1 MSNDFTGDEVM
12 KVVIGSDH
20 AGVDLKADLM
30 DMLGAGGVEIY
41 DCGTYSGASVDYPDI
56 AELAAAKVLDLKC
69 PGILICG
76 TGIGI
81 AIAAN
86 KIPGI
91 RAAVCLTPE
100 MARLAREHN
109 DANIVS
115 IGARLLK
122 AETAREIV
130 KTFLYTEFLAGRHQ
144 ARVEK
149 LKMLEKKCRERG

>member
-1 MSNDFTGDEVM
+1 MQ
-12 KVVIGSDH
+12 VVIGSDH
-20 AGVDLKADLM
+20 AGIELKADLV
-30 DMLGAGGVEIY
+30 DMLAARQVEVH
-41 DCGTYSGASVDYPDI
+41 DCGTFSSQAVDYPDI
-56 AELAAAKVLDLKC
+56 AELVAEKVLDLNC
-69 PGILICG
+69 PGILMCG

-115 IGARLLK
+115 IGARLLEK
-122 AETAREIV
+122 ETAREIV
-130 KTFLYTEFLAGRHQ
+130 NTFLYTSFQAGRHQ

-149 LKMLEKKCRERG
+149 LKTLERKCRERS

>member
-1 MSNDFTGDEVM
+1 MN
-12 KVVIGSDH
+12 
-20 AGVDLKADLM
+20 
-30 DMLGAGGVEIY
+30 
-41 DCGTYSGASVDYPDI
+41 
-56 AELAAAKVLDLKC
+56 C

-115 IGARLLK
+115 IGARLLEK
-122 AETAREIV
+122 ETAREIV
-130 KTFLYTEFLAGRHQ
+130 NTFLYTSFQAGRHQ

-149 LKMLEKKCRERG
+149 LKTLGRKCRERS

>member
-1 MSNDFTGDEVM
+1 MQVI
-12 KVVIGSDH
+12 IGSDH
-20 AGVDLKADLM
+20 AGVDLKAL
-30 DMLGAGGVEIY
+30 LRRTLAEQGFEVC
-41 DCGTYSGASVDYPDI
+41 DCGAYSAAAVDYPDI
-56 AELAAAKVLDLKC
+56 AELVAEKVITGRC

-81 AIAAN
+81 AMAAN

-109 DANIVS
+109 DANIIS
-115 IGARLLK
+115 LGARLVEE
-122 AETAREIV
+122 AQAQEMI
-130 KTFLYTEFLAGRHQ
+130 KTFLNTSFQAGRHQ

-149 LKMLEKKCRERG
+149 IGRLEKKCRERS